1 VGEGEGEG
9 EGGESPTDAA
19 EGLGG
24 FGDRD
29 GAVVEGEPRG
39 RIDLDAGLL
48 GVTETVDLEGEAG
61 GSVALGRRKSEAD
74 GYGGAVLAENF
85 DGKLDAR
92 NGFLRGRERKKERE
106 EEESDEKS
114 VPHFAC

>member
-1 VGEGEGEG
+1 MGRA
-9 EGGESPTDAA
+9 P
-19 EGLGG
+19 
-24 FGDRD
+24 RR
-29 GAVVEGEPRG
+29 VVVDDRG
-39 RIDLDAGLL
+39 R
-48 GVTETVDLEGEAG
+48 VRRAG